1 MQVGQK
7 WSRPMRGENQM
18 RGVTLVCF
26 LTFALNGWAQNTPP
40 AIAVKRQASPQ
51 AAPDGA
57 ALQKRIESDLRAPQQ
72 DPLANPN
79 IPVRLP
85 APISSSTER
94 APADFHPKTDA
105 SLT

>member
-51 AAPDGA
+51 ADGA
-57 ALQKRIESDLRAPQQ
+57 ALQKRIESDLQALQQ
-72 DPLANPN
+72 DPLAKPN
-79 IPVRLP
+79 IPVRLA
-85 APISSSTER
+85 APIPSSKER
-94 APADFHPKTDA
+94 APADFHPKTGVP
-105 SLT
+105 